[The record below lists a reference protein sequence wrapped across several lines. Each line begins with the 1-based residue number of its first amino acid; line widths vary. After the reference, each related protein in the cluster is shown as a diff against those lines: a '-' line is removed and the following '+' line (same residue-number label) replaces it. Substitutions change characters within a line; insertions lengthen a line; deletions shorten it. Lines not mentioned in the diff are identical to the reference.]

1 MECPLPDKIS
11 IFIRSFNEAWALK
24 GTLKAIFEQD
34 FVGDIEVIAIDSG
47 STDESIEIFHTYP
60 HVHLEVI
67 APGAYVPGVVLNQ
80 GIRQATSDWVI
91 CLNADATPVGKNWLS
106 NLLRVGIAAQN
117 PGTFFSR
124 QIPRE
129 DCKAVF
135 AHDYDRCFGLDRES
149 VKWPHFFS
157 MVSCLVYKP
166 AWEKEPIR
174 EDLQYAEDNEWSKRL
189 KAAGYGVDFASHS
202 VVMHSHNYTLKQSF
216 KRAFGDAKAMAYA
229 EGPASPRFRNLV
241 CKGFAKDAILD
252 ARYFVKTATWPQFPH
267 ALGVRFAQRLGRY
280 KGVLA
285 GLEQRSVDQLSL
297 DKN

>member
-1 MECPLPDKIS
+1 MERPLPDKIS
-11 IFIRSFNEAWALK
+11 IVMRSFNEAWALQ

-34 FVGDIEVIAIDSG
+34 FSGEIEVIAIDSG
-47 STDESIEIFHTYP
+47 STDQSIEIFHAYP
-60 HVHLEVI
+60 QVLLDVI
-67 APGAYVPGVVLNQ
+67 SPGSYVPGVVLNQ
-80 GIRQATSDWVI
+80 GIRQSTSDWVI

-106 NLLRVGIAAQN
+106 NLLYSGLAAEN

-135 AHDYDRCFGLDRES
+135 AHDYDRCFGPNRES
-149 VKWPHFFS
+149 LKWPHFFS

-189 KAAGYGVDFASHS
+189 KAVGYGVDFVPDS
-202 VVMHSHNYTLKQSF
+202 VVMHSHNYTLQQSF

-229 EGPASPRFRNLV
+229 EGPAAPRFRNLV
-241 CKGFAKDAILD
+241 CKGFAKDAFLD
-252 ARYFVKTATWPQFPH
+252 TRYFMKTATLPQLPH

-285 GLEQRSVDQLSL
+285 GLQQRAIDQLSL
-297 DKN
+297 NKN